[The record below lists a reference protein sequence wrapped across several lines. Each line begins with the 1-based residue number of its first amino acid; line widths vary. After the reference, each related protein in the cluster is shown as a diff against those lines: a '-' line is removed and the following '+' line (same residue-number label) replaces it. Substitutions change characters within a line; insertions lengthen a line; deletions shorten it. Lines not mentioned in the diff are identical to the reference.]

1 MLLLNIF
8 QSGIF
13 QPEYRRQLLV
23 SLSAT
28 LITFCHGIALGWLSP
43 MLPKLLS
50 PHETPLS
57 FSIDVAEASWL
68 GAVISI
74 GGITGNF
81 SFSYLMNRFGRKVSI
96 YALAVPHTCIW
107 FLFYFAQNIEMLYVA
122 RVCAGLTGG
131 GMFVVLPIFIGE
143 IADNSIRGRLC
154 SFFTLTMNTGIMV
167 GFVVSSHIA
176 YHVIPCAVVGLPL
189 LYVFLATRY
198 PEPPQQLIR
207 WQRVEKAEQSLR
219 FYRRCDGPTVSKE
232 AERAYQKEFD
242 EMRLAIQQQNK
253 ESDDNGLS
261 FSDFLTKRSLKA
273 LSTGLVLMIANI
285 FTGTFAF
292 NNYMS
297 NIFDAVHTQLDPNTN
312 TIIIGAV
319 QILGTLASI
328 YLVDRYGRRILLIL
342 SCAGSGI
349 GTSAFGLYAFY
360 AEEQEVD
367 LSAYSAWLPVTLM
380 AFIIFIAN
388 VGVISVTMVVLVEIL
403 PQKIRAVATSFCLG
417 CLSFFAF
424 TSLKTFPLMMFHLG
438 LAATMWFCGA
448 VSAICLFYVV
458 VCLEETKGRS
468 MYD

>member
-1 MLLLNIF
+1 MLISIF
-8 QSGIF
+8 KSGIF
-13 QPEYRRQLLV
+13 QWQYRRQLLV

-50 PHETPLS
+50 PQETPLS
-57 FSIDVAEASWL
+57 FYIDVNEASWL

-74 GGITGNF
+74 GGISGNF

-107 FLFYFAQNIEMLYVA
+107 FLFYFAQSIEWLYVA

-176 YHVIPCAVVGLPL
+176 YHVIPCAVVGLPV

-207 WQRVEKAEQSLR
+207 WKREEEAEKSLR
-219 FYRRCDGPTVSKE
+219 YYRRCDGPNVSKE
-232 AERAYQKEFD
+232 EERAFQKQLD
-242 EMRLAIQQQNK
+242 EMRLAIKQQNK
-253 ESDDNGLS
+253 DSDDNGLS
-261 FSDFLTKRSLKA
+261 ISDLLTKRSLKA
-273 LSTGLVLMIANI
+273 LATGLVLMVANI

-297 NIFDAVHTQLDPNTN
+297 NIFDVVHTQLDPNTN

-328 YLVDRYGRRILLIL
+328 YLVDRYGRKILLIV

-360 AEEQEVD
+360 VEEQKAD
-367 LSAYSAWLPVTLM
+367 LSAFSAWLPVTLM

-388 VGVISVTMVVLVEIL
+388 VGVISVSMVVLVEIL

-424 TSLKTFPLMMFHLG
+424 ASLKTFPLMMFHLG

-448 VSAICLFYVV
+448 VSVTCLFYVV

>member
-1 MLLLNIF
+1 MFLNVF

-13 QPEYRRQLLV
+13 QRQFRRQLWV

-50 PHETPLS
+50 PAETPLS
-57 FSIDVAEASWL
+57 FSIDVDEASWL

-107 FLFYFAQNIEMLYVA
+107 FLFYFAQSIEMLYVA

-154 SFFTLTMNTGIMV
+154 SFFTLTMNTGILV

-176 YHVIPCAVVGLPL
+176 YHVIPCAVVGLPV
-189 LYVFLATRY
+189 LYVILATRY

-207 WQRVEKAEQSLR
+207 WQRVEKAEKSLR
-219 FYRRCDGPTVSKE
+219 FYRRCDGPNVSKE
-232 AERAYQKEFD
+232 EERAYQKQFD
-242 EMRLAIQQQNK
+242 EMRLAIQQQDK
-253 ESDDNGLS
+253 DSDKNSLS
-261 FSDFLTKRSLKA
+261 FSDFFTKRSLKA
-273 LSTGLVLMIANI
+273 LATGLVLMIANI

-297 NIFDAVHTQLDPNTN
+297 NIFDAVHTKLDPNTN

-328 YLVDRYGRRILLIL
+328 YLVDRYGRRILLIV

-360 AEEQEVD
+360 AEEQKVD
-367 LSAYSAWLPVTLM
+367 LSAFSAWLPVTLM

-403 PQKIRAVATSFCLG
+403 PHKIRSVGTSFCLG

-438 LAATMWFCGA
+438 LAATMWFCGV
-448 VSAICLFYVV
+448 VSVICLFYVV

>member
-1 MLLLNIF
+1 
-8 QSGIF
+8 
-13 QPEYRRQLLV
+13 
-23 SLSAT
+23 
-28 LITFCHGIALGWLSP
+28 
-43 MLPKLLS
+43 
-50 PHETPLS
+50 
-57 FSIDVAEASWL
+57 
-68 GAVISI
+68 
-74 GGITGNF
+74 
-81 SFSYLMNRFGRKVSI
+81 
-96 YALAVPHTCIW
+96 
-107 FLFYFAQNIEMLYVA
+107 
-122 RVCAGLTGG
+122 
-131 GMFVVLPIFIGE
+131 
-143 IADNSIRGRLC
+143 
-154 SFFTLTMNTGIMV
+154 
-167 GFVVSSHIA
+167 
-176 YHVIPCAVVGLPL
+176 
-189 LYVFLATRY
+189 
-198 PEPPQQLIR
+198 
-207 WQRVEKAEQSLR
+207 
-219 FYRRCDGPTVSKE
+219 
-232 AERAYQKEFD
+232 
-242 EMRLAIQQQNK
+242 
-253 ESDDNGLS
+253 
-261 FSDFLTKRSLKA
+261 
-273 LSTGLVLMIANI
+273 MIANI

-319 QILGTLASI
+319 QIVGTLASI
-328 YLVDRYGRRILLIL
+328 YFVDRYGRRILLIL

-360 AEEQEVD
+360 AEEEEVD

-468 MYD
+468 IYD

>member
-1 MLLLNIF
+1 MLISIF
-8 QSGIF
+8 KSGIF
-13 QPEYRRQLLV
+13 QWQYRRQLLV

-50 PHETPLS
+50 PQETPLS
-57 FSIDVAEASWL
+57 FYIDVNEASWL

-74 GGITGNF
+74 GGISGNF

-107 FLFYFAQNIEMLYVA
+107 FLFYFAQSIEWLYVA
-122 RVCAGLTGG
+122 RVFAGLTGG

-176 YHVIPCAVVGLPL
+176 YHVIPCAVVGLPV
-189 LYVFLATRY
+189 LYVLLATRY

-207 WQRVEKAEQSLR
+207 WKREEEAEKSLR
-219 FYRRCDGPTVSKE
+219 YYRRCDGPNVSKE
-232 AERAYQKEFD
+232 EERAYQKHFD
-242 EMRLAIQQQNK
+242 EMRLAIQQQNNDT
-253 ESDDNGLS
+253 DDNGLS
-261 FSDFLTKRSLKA
+261 MSDFLTKRSLKA
-273 LSTGLVLMIANI
+273 LATGLVLMVANI

-328 YLVDRYGRRILLIL
+328 YLVDRYGRKILLIV

-360 AEEQEVD
+360 AEEQKVD
-367 LSAYSAWLPVTLM
+367 LSAFSAWLPVTLM

-388 VGVISVTMVVLVEIL
+388 VGVISVTMVVLVESL

-424 TSLKTFPLMMFHLG
+424 ASLKTFPLMMFHLG
-438 LAATMWFCGA
+438 LAATMWFCAA
-448 VSAICLFYVV
+448 VSVICLFYVV

>member
-1 MLLLNIF
+1 MLLNIF

-13 QPEYRRQLLV
+13 QPQFRRQLLV

-43 MLPKLLS
+43 MLPKLMS
-50 PHETPLS
+50 SEETPLP
-57 FSIDVAEASWL
+57 FWIDVAEASWL

-74 GGITGNF
+74 GGISGNF
-81 SFSYLMNRFGRKVSI
+81 SFSYIMNRFGRKVSI

-107 FLFYFAQNIEMLYVA
+107 FLFYFAQSIEWLYVA

-176 YHVIPCAVVGLPL
+176 YHVIPCAVVGLPV
-189 LYVFLATRY
+189 LYVILATRY

-207 WQRVEKAEQSLR
+207 WQREEEAERSLR
-219 FYRRCDGPTVSKE
+219 FYRRCDGPNVPKE
-232 AERAYQKEFD
+232 EERAYQKQFD
-242 EMRLAIQQQNK
+242 EMRVAIQQQHK
-253 ESDDNGLS
+253 DTDDNSLAL
-261 FSDFLTKRSLKA
+261 SDFLTKRSLKA
-273 LSTGLVLMIANI
+273 LATGLVLMIANI

-292 NNYMS
+292 INYMS
-297 NIFDAVHTQLDPNTN
+297 NIFDAVHTQLDPNTS

-328 YLVDRYGRRILLIL
+328 YLVDRHGRRILLII

-349 GTSAFGLYAFY
+349 GTSAFGLYAFF
-360 AEEQEVD
+360 AEEQEEE
-367 LSAYSAWLPVTLM
+367 LAAFSAWLPVTLM

-403 PQKIRAVATSFCLG
+403 PQRIRAVATSFCLG

>member
-1 MLLLNIF
+1 MFLNIF

-13 QPEYRRQLLV
+13 QWQFRRQLLV

-50 PHETPLS
+50 EDSTPLS
-57 FSIDVAEASWL
+57 FSITVAEASWL

-81 SFSYLMNRFGRKVSI
+81 SFSFLMNRFGRKVSI

-107 FLFYFAQNIEMLYVA
+107 FLFYFAQSIEWLYVA

-143 IADNSIRGRLC
+143 IADTSIRGRLC
-154 SFFTLTMNTGIMV
+154 SFFTLTMNTGILV

-176 YHVIPCAVVGLPL
+176 YHVIPCAAVGLPV
-189 LYVFLATRY
+189 LYALLATRF
-198 PEPPQQLIR
+198 PEPPQQLIHWHR
-207 WQRVEKAEQSLR
+207 EEDAQRSLR
-219 FYRRCDGPTVSKE
+219 FYRRCDGPNVSKE
-232 AERAYQKEFD
+232 EERAYQKEFD
-242 EMRLAIQQQNK
+242 EMRAAILKQNK
-253 ESDDNGLS
+253 DADDNSISMG
-261 FSDFLTKRSLKA
+261 DFFNKRSLKA
-273 LSTGLVLMIANI
+273 LGTGLVLMIANI

-292 NNYMS
+292 INYMS
-297 NIFDAVHTQLDPNTN
+297 NIFEAVQTQLDPNTN

-319 QILGTLASI
+319 QIAGTLASM
-328 YLVDRYGRRILLIL
+328 YLVDRYGRKILLIA

-349 GTSAFGLYAFY
+349 GAAAFGLYAFY
-360 AEEQEVD
+360 VEELNAD
-367 LSAYSAWLPVTLM
+367 MSAFSAWLPVCLM

-403 PQKIRAVATSFCLG
+403 PQRIRAVATSFCLG

-424 TSLKTFPLMMFHLG
+424 TSLKTFPLMMVHLG
-438 LAATMWFCGA
+438 LAATMWFSA
-448 VSAICLFYVV
+448 VISAICLFYVV

>member
-1 MLLLNIF
+1 MLLNVF
-8 QSGIF
+8 KSGIF
-13 QPEYRRQLLV
+13 QWQFRRQLLV

-50 PHETPLS
+50 PQETPLT
-57 FSIDVAEASWL
+57 FSIDVNEASWL
-68 GAVISI
+68 GAIISL
-74 GGITGNF
+74 GGISGNF
-81 SFSYLMNRFGRKVSI
+81 SFSYVMNRFGRKVAI
-96 YALAVPHTCIW
+96 YALAVPNTCIW
-107 FLFYFAQNIEMLYVA
+107 FLFYFAQSIEWLYVA

-167 GFVVSSHIA
+167 GFIVSSHIA
-176 YHVIPCAVVGLPL
+176 YHVIPCAVVGLPV

-198 PEPPQQLIR
+198 PEPPQQLMR
-207 WQRVEKAEQSLR
+207 WKRDEEAEKSLR
-219 FYRRCDGPTVSKE
+219 FYRRCDGPNVSKE
-232 AERAYQKEFD
+232 AERAYQKQLD
-242 EMRLAIQQQNK
+242 EMRLAIQEQNK
-253 ESDDNGLS
+253 DSNDNGLS
-261 FSDFLTKRSLKA
+261 MSDFLTKRALKA
-273 LSTGLVLMIANI
+273 LATGLVLMIANI

-328 YLVDRYGRRILLIL
+328 YLVDRYGRKILLIV

-360 AEEQEVD
+360 AEEQKVD
-367 LSAYSAWLPVTLM
+367 LSAFSAWLPVTLM

-417 CLSFFAF
+417 SLSFFAF
-424 TSLKTFPLMMFHLG
+424 VSLKTFPLMMFHLG
-438 LAATMWFCGA
+438 LAATMWFCGT
-448 VSAICLFYVV
+448 VSVICLFYVV
-458 VCLEETKGRS
+458 VCVEETKGRS

>member
-1 MLLLNIF
+1 MLLNIF
-8 QSGIF
+8 KSGIF
-13 QPEYRRQLLV
+13 QWQYRRQLLV

-50 PHETPLS
+50 PQETPLT
-57 FSIDVAEASWL
+57 FSIDVNEASWL

-74 GGITGNF
+74 GGISGNF
-81 SFSYLMNRFGRKVSI
+81 SYSYLMNRFGRKVSI

-107 FLFYFAQNIEMLYVA
+107 FLFYFAQSIEWLYVA
-122 RVCAGLTGG
+122 RVAAGLTGG

-207 WQRVEKAEQSLR
+207 WKREEEAEKSLR
-219 FYRRCDGPTVSKE
+219 FYRRCDGPNVSKE
-232 AERAYQKEFD
+232 AERAYQKELD

-253 ESDDNGLS
+253 DSDDNGLS
-261 FSDFLTKRSLKA
+261 MSDFLTKRSLKA
-273 LSTGLVLMIANI
+273 LATGLVLMIANI

-328 YLVDRYGRRILLIL
+328 YLVDRYGRKILLIV

-360 AEEQEVD
+360 AEEEKTD
-367 LSAYSAWLPVTLM
+367 LSAFSAWLPVTLM

-424 TSLKTFPLMMFHLG
+424 ASLKTFPLMMFHLG
-438 LAATMWFCGA
+438 LAATMWFCGV
-448 VSAICLFYVV
+448 VSVVCLFYVV